1 VARLVSIESIQEVD
15 MTSHS
20 PNDEAHPEH
29 ALSRRTALRLLAVA
43 PVAALG
49 AISYRRG
56 LVNAIQSTGTPAASP
71 VACAASPTASPGP
84 AVVVHT
90 IYDPSAT
97 ESADQL
103 RFDPPHVTIA
113 VGQTITWKNESQM
126 PHTATGDPAQN
137 PVGKSHPEY
146 IELPAGAEPW
156 GSEMLQPGDS
166 YSHTFTVPGEYRYIC
181 IPHVLSGMRGTI
193 TVTCG

>member
-1 VARLVSIESIQEVD
+1 

-20 PNDEAHPEH
+20 PNDEARPGH
-29 ALSRRTALRLLAVA
+29 AISRRIALRLLAVA

-49 AISYRRG
+49 AISYRG
-56 LVNAIQSTGTPAASP
+56 AVANAMQSAGTPVASP
-71 VACAASPTASPGP
+71 VPCAATPIASPGP

-90 IYDPSAT
+90 IYDPSAADA
-97 ESADQL
+97 ADQL
-103 RFDPPHVTIA
+103 RFDPPQVTIA

-137 PVGKSHPEY
+137 PVAKSHPEY

-181 IPHVLSGMRGTI
+181 IPHVMSGMRGTI
-193 TVTCG
+193 TVECG